1 MSDKPTGIA
10 NGLTNYGDRDFSLYL
25 RRSFA
30 QSMGYSRAMLGKP
43 VVGIAYTE
51 SGFNNC
57 HRHFPELL
65 EAVKRGVLAA
75 GALPIDFPTISLG
88 EVFLNPTSL
97 KFRNLMSMDTEEMVR
112 AQPMDAV
119 VLMGGC
125 DKTVPAQLM
134 GAVSAARPTVMLV
147 GGPMMTGRHH
157 GERLGAC
164 TDCRRFWAQY
174 RAGKVSADEIHE
186 VESKLATTA
195 GTCAVMGTAST
206 MACIAEALGLILPGT
221 AAIPAVHADRLR
233 AAEATGAAAV
243 KLIGSQL
250 TPDRIVNAKSVENAL
265 RILLAI
271 GGSTNAVIHLAAIAG
286 RAGVPLSL
294 TRLNELSDTTPVLV
308 NLKPV
313 GNGYMEDFFAAG
325 GVGALLRE
333 LKDLL
338 HLDCMTVTGETLR
351 ERLASED
358 GDATRDTWVDRTII
372 AERAKPL
379 EPQGGLV
386 ALFGNL
392 APQGAILK
400 RSAADSR
407 LFEHEGRAVVF
418 SSLED
423 LAARIDD
430 PALDVEAG
438 DILVLQNAGPHS
450 TSAMPE
456 AGYLPIPKKLAT
468 KGVKDMVR
476 VSDARMSG
484 TAFGTIVLHVTPD
497 SASGGPLGLVRNGDR
512 IKLSVAERRIDLKVD
527 EAELKKRAAGAKPAA
542 EKPARGYA
550 RLYAQEILGADQGC
564 DFAFLKPR

>member
-1 MSDKPTGIA
+1 MSNALTGIA
-10 NGLTNYGDRDFSLYL
+10 HGLTNYGDRDFSLYL

-30 QSMGYSRAMLGKP
+30 QSMGYSRSLLDKP
-43 VVGIAYTE
+43 VVGIAYTP

-57 HRHFPELL
+57 HRHFPDML
-65 EAVKRGVLAA
+65 EAVKRGVLTA
-75 GALPIDFPTISLG
+75 GALPIEFPTISLG
-88 EVFLNPTSL
+88 EVFLHPTSL

-134 GAVSAARPTVMLV
+134 GAVSGGRPAVMLV
-147 GGPMMTGRHH
+147 AGPMMTGRHH

-174 RAGKVSADEIHE
+174 RASKVDDKEISE
-186 VESKLATTA
+186 VEAKLATTA

-206 MACIAEALGLILPGT
+206 MACLAEALGMILPGT

-243 KLIGSQL
+243 KLIGSKL
-250 TPDRIVNAKSVENAL
+250 TPDKIINQKSVENAL
-265 RILLAI
+265 RVLLAI
-271 GGSTNAVIHLAAIAG
+271 GGSTNAIIHVTAIAG
-286 RAGVPLSL
+286 RAGVPVSL
-294 TRLNELSDTTPVLV
+294 RQLNELSDSTPVLV

-313 GNGYMEDFFAAG
+313 GNGYMEDLFAAG
-325 GVGALLRE
+325 GMGALMRE
-333 LKDLL
+333 IKDLL
-338 HLDCMTVTGETLR
+338 HLDAMTVTGETLG
-351 ERLASED
+351 ERLEAD
-358 GDATRDTWVDRTII
+358 GAAWVDRKII
-372 AERAKPL
+372 AERNKPL
-379 EPQGGLV
+379 EPHGGLV

-392 APQGAILK
+392 APRGAILK
-400 RSAADSR
+400 RSAADPK
-407 LFEHEGRAVVF
+407 LFEVESRAVVF

-423 LAARIDD
+423 LADRIDD
-430 PALDVEAG
+430 PKLDVEPD

-450 TSAMPE
+450 AAAMPE

-468 KGVKDMVR
+468 KGVRDMVR

-512 IKLSVAERRIDLKVD
+512 IRLSVKGRSIELAVD
-527 EAELKKRAAGAKPAA
+527 EAELKRRAAAAKSSTEQPQ
-542 EKPARGYA
+542 RGYA
-550 RLYAQEILGADQGC
+550 KLYAQEILGADEGC
-564 DFAFLKPR
+564 DFAFLKPC